1 MFCREKYKD
10 MKRKRSFMFWKEKYK
25 DMKYKRLF
33 MLCKEKYKYV
43 RRKAQA
49 SFYVKLSSREK
60 F

>member
-1 MFCREKYKD
+1 

-43 RRKAQA
+43 RGKAQA